1 MYILKI
7 NNSFIKLQSDEI
19 LITKDISKATQF
31 ELIGDAMKIA
41 VKIDFD
47 LDCAGLV
54 KVIKI

>member
-31 ELIGDAMKIA
+31 ELIGNAMKIA

-54 KVIKI
+54 KAIKI